1 MKKRYLILII
11 VLILIGAYCIYYVN
25 DYYHAD
31 STGLSYVNDSENVS
45 VSKIGNGLFIDGS
58 GNDTALIFYPGA
70 KIEYTSYL
78 PLMSELANEGI
89 DAYLVEMPFNLAFLG
104 SDSADEIIKNSNYSH
119 YILAGHSL
127 GGSMAA
133 KYASSHD
140 VDGLVLLAAYPAD
153 EVKIPVLSIYGSND
167 KILNMKSYNDSKA
180 LIKANFTEDII
191 DGGNHGQFANCGF
204 LKGDGNASINS
215 TVQQNRTVNDIIDFF
230 QITAQLI
237 SD

>member
-11 VLILIGAYCIYYVN
+11 ILIFLGAYCIYYVN

-31 STGLSYVNDSENVS
+31 DTSLSYINGSENVS
-45 VSKIGNGLFIDGS
+45 VSKISNGLFIDGP

-78 PLMSELANEGI
+78 PLMNNLANKGV
-89 DAYLVEMPFNLAFLG
+89 DAYLVEMPLNLAFLG

-133 KYASSHD
+133 KYSSSHN

-167 KILNMKSYNDSKA
+167 KILNLKSYNDSKS
-180 LIKANFTEDII
+180 LIKDNFTENII
-191 DGGNHGQFANCGF
+191 NGGNHGQFGNCGF
-204 LKGDGNASINS
+204 LKGDENATVNS
-215 TVQQNRTVNDIIDFF
+215 TVQQKESVDYIIDF
-230 QITAQLI
+230 INHVK
-237 SD
+237 

>member
-11 VLILIGAYCIYYVN
+11 VIILIFAYCIYYVN

-31 STGLSYVNDSENVS
+31 NTSLSYINGSENVS
-45 VSKIGNGLFIDGS
+45 VSKISNGLFLDGP

-104 SDSADEIIKNSNYSH
+104 SDSADDIIKNSNYSN

-167 KILNMKSYNDSKA
+167 KILNLKSYNDSKA
-180 LIKANFTEDII
+180 LIKGNFTEDII

-204 LKGDGNASINS
+204 LKGDGNASINY

-230 QITAQLI
+230 KSLNN
-237 SD
+237 

>member
-11 VLILIGAYCIYYVN
+11 ILILLCAYCLYYVN

-31 STGLSYVNDSENVS
+31 NTSLSYINGSENVS
-45 VSKIGNGLFIDGS
+45 VSKISNGLFIDGP

-78 PLMSELANEGI
+78 PLMNRLANRGV

-104 SDSADEIIKNSNYSH
+104 SNSADDIIKNSSYSH

-133 KYASSHD
+133 KYSSSHN

-167 KILNMKSYNDSKA
+167 KILNLKSYNDSKS
-180 LIKANFTEDII
+180 LIKNNFTENII
-191 DGGNHGQFANCGF
+191 NGGNHGQFGNCGF
-204 LKGDGNASINS
+204 LKEDGNATVNS
-215 TVQQNRTVNDIIDFF
+215 TVQQNETVNYIIDF
-230 QITAQLI
+230 INHRK
-237 SD
+237 

>member
-11 VLILIGAYCIYYVN
+11 ILIFLGAYCIYYVN

-31 STGLSYVNDSENVS
+31 DTSLSYINGSENVS
-45 VSKIGNGLFIDGS
+45 VSKISNGLFIDGP

-78 PLMSELANEGI
+78 PLMNNLANKGV
-89 DAYLVEMPFNLAFLG
+89 DAYLVEMPLNLAFLG

-133 KYASSHD
+133 KYSSSHN

-167 KILNMKSYNDSKA
+167 KILNLKSYNDSKS
-180 LIKANFTEDII
+180 LIKANFTENII
-191 DGGNHGQFANCGF
+191 NGGNHGQFGNCGF
-204 LKGDGNASINS
+204 LKGDGNATVNS
-215 TVQQNRTVNDIIDFF
+215 TVQQKESVDYIIDFIN
-230 QITAQLI
+230 QVK
-237 SD
+237 

>member
-11 VLILIGAYCIYYVN
+11 MLIFLGAYCIYYVN

-31 STGLSYVNDSENVS
+31 DTSLSYINGSENVS
-45 VSKIGNGLFIDGS
+45 VSKISKGLFIDGP
-58 GNDTALIFYPGA
+58 GNDTALIFYPDA

-78 PLMSELANEGI
+78 PLMNNLANKGV
-89 DAYLVEMPFNLAFLG
+89 DAYLVEMPLNLAFLG

-133 KYASSHD
+133 KYSSGHN

-167 KILNMKSYNDSKA
+167 KILNLKSYNESKS
-180 LIKANFTEDII
+180 LIKYNFTENII
-191 DGGNHGQFANCGF
+191 NGGNHGQFGNCEF
-204 LKGDGNASINS
+204 LKGDGNATVNS
-215 TVQQNRTVNDIIDFF
+215 TVQQKETVDYIIDF
-230 QITAQLI
+230 INYVK
-237 SD
+237 

>member
-11 VLILIGAYCIYYVN
+11 ILIFLGAYCIYYVN

-31 STGLSYVNDSENVS
+31 DTSLSYINGSENVS
-45 VSKIGNGLFIDGS
+45 VSKISNGLFIDGP

-78 PLMSELANEGI
+78 PLMNNLANKGV
-89 DAYLVEMPFNLAFLG
+89 DAYLVEMPLNLAFLG

-133 KYASSHD
+133 KYSSSHN

-167 KILNMKSYNDSKA
+167 KILNLKSYNDSKS
-180 LIKANFTEDII
+180 LIKDNFTENII
-191 DGGNHGQFANCGF
+191 NGGNHGQFGNCGF
-204 LKGDGNASINS
+204 QKGDGNATVNS
-215 TVQQNRTVNDIIDFF
+215 TVQQKETVDYIIDF
-230 QITAQLI
+230 INHVK
-237 SD
+237 